1 MGQATT
7 LSTPQDQVES
17 LIRQVAAEN
26 DLQITDQLVDLEP
39 GRSTL
44 VSEAES
50 ASAKKEDALTRR
62 LVARVI
68 LADISCVSWVA
79 DMGSNANAWTDPLF
93 AFEH

>member
-39 GRSTL
+39 GRSSL

-62 LVARVI
+62 FVARVI
-68 LADISCVSWVA
+68 LAVNISCLLGGRYGVKCKRI
-79 DMGSNANAWTDPLF
+79 
-93 AFEH
+93 